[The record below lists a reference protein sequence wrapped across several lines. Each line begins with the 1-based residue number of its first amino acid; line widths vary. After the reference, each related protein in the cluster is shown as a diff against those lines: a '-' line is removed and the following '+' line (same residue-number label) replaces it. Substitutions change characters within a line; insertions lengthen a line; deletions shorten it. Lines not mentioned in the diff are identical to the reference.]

1 MLTQAQ
7 VQVLDVIKN
16 EWEMG
21 DRKGTSHKV
30 QLLVKQREKFSV
42 HTAKYNPEKVQFEVG
57 EEVELTLEFK
67 ETKNGITTEVI
78 VD

>member
-1 MLTQAQ
+1 MLTEAR
-7 VQVLDVIKN
+7 VQVLDVTKN
-16 EWEMG
+16 DWEIG

-30 QLLVKQREKFSV
+30 QLLVKQSQKYSV

-57 EEVELTLEFK
+57 EEVDVTLEFK
-67 ETKNGITTEVI
+67 ETKNGTTTEVI